1 MKKLLL
7 SAAAVLGIGLSVLS
21 QCPIGTPYQS
31 GNAPSV
37 GGSVTLTTCAYAG
50 EYQTIS
56 GVVINNEY
64 TVTYTG
70 GSGNFITVYDA
81 TQNAVA
87 SGVSPI
93 TFVAQSNGTYYSQ
106 ANVNSTCG
114 TDFSCHTGVWSNTT
128 PPGCTI
134 GTPYQT
140 GTAPA
145 AGANVNITTCA
156 YAGEYQTINGVVP
169 GDQYTVTYT
178 GGSSNYVTVYDAF
191 QIEVIAG
198 VSPVTF
204 TATVGGTYYSQANLN
219 DGNCSTDFSCH
230 TANWA
235 NTSPPPACPPEVAP
249 WLETFTGSSNPT
261 CWTQSSTSGGP
272 WTYTGNPGYDVSGTL
287 DHTNGVSN
295 NYAWVDHSGT
305 DAGVILTTPEI
316 DVTALGGNVALRFWT
331 VSHYLGTLDDY
342 NSIFV
347 EASDGAGNWSL
358 VQEITGETGPDWVEN
373 ILDISSYIYGAN
385 LVQVRFR
392 AEDGSPTSG
401 FAFYNDQLLDDVQ
414 IFDPSSF
421 CFDPFDFVSTGA
433 TGTTAD
439 FTWDINTLASTSDYI
454 IEYGPIGFTP
464 GTFTNVVNVTGATTG
479 QVTGLTAG
487 NIYDYYVY
495 SSCGADTS
503 NFAGP
508 VTLVAEC
515 AGATA
520 LTLDAA
526 DNVSADISWTSS
538 GTEFIVEYDNLG
550 FTLGSGITQIVT
562 PTSANLTGLTP
573 NSFYE
578 AYVRVICGPGDTSAY
593 LGPLEFNTYN
603 QGLYMDYN
611 SECAPNGFIDIS
623 NTGTA
628 TNLGD
633 DAELNL
639 TLDFPMLYQG
649 TLYTDVTIA
658 ENGAVLFGTNQNL
671 GFSNGLIANQVD
683 GIFGFWDDVISNNG
697 NIWYQ
702 TIGTAPNRQFIVQT
716 KSEYWSG
723 GSGDFIEYQL
733 IFDEATFEVFAVY
746 EDVTFGNFADFG
758 ASATI
763 GAAGPNQDLQVSY
776 NNTNYLTNNSCIRYF
791 YTNCPNVVDLAT
803 VGYFT
808 DTIIVSW
815 NAGLDGETNWT
826 IEYGPA
832 GFTPGT
838 GTTFTTTNTQDTIS
852 GLTQL
857 TDYDVYVYSDC
868 DLTLQ
873 SVGAVITTQ
882 TAPVC
887 ATPFGVTASG
897 LQDSI
902 TVTWDWTVGAPT
914 SLPTGFNIQYMTQG
928 QPLYSGTTVSSDI
941 IFDDTIVDAGLLYGA
956 YYDVYVQAVCGAD
969 TSLYAGPASALIPA
983 LNDSTCFAVDLATDG
998 TVYQFNNLNTGV
1010 SPGEA
1015 AIAPPATGF
1024 NTPDGWGNS
1033 TLVETTWFTFTA
1045 PASGNLLISGKD
1057 NNQTTKMAVYEVTDC
1072 GDYNTFTLVGANDD
1086 DIEVPFQNAP
1096 LYIQCGLTPGAQ
1108 YYLLHSNEFTF
1119 TQNNYSIALTEIDFN
1134 AGSFVSDL
1142 DACIGDTVDMFNTI
1156 TGYDVEYGTWLENQF
1171 TAQLNDEFFATTVL
1185 APNTYAFEY
1194 RVERQCAYDSIT
1206 SNVTIFPLSSAG
1218 QDGSA
1223 TVCLNEPINL
1233 FDALNGVVNFGG
1245 IWYDPQDAALIG
1257 ATPSAS
1263 SIPGQ
1268 FNYDYIVG
1276 NGVCPDDTSLVVI
1289 TVDGTCDYLGLD
1301 EDKLEGI
1308 TIFPNPTSD
1317 IVTLASENSEVL
1329 KVQITDI
1336 KGRVVYTSNEKLTF
1350 GTELVINVEAFEK
1363 GIYMINLRNEKVTNT
1378 YRLVKN

>member
-7 SAAAVLGIGLSVLS
+7 SASAILAIGFSALS
-21 QCPIGTPYQS
+21 QCTWSIDGADSFGDGWNGGLLAVTDGGVPVAGSPFTLPGGTS
-31 GNAPSV
+31 NLTFTFNVTDGNTVELNWTPGGFNGEVSFQLFDDDGNSV
-37 GGSVTLTTCAYAG
+37 FNQPAG
-50 EYQTIS
+50 PPT
-56 GVVINNEY
+56 GVVF
-64 TVTYTG
+64 
-70 GSGNFITVYDA
+70 SGAA
-81 TQNAVA
+81 TCN
-87 SGVSPI
+87 P
-93 TFVAQSNGTYYSQ
+93 
-106 ANVNSTCG
+106 CG
-114 TDFSCHTGVWSNTT
+114 
-128 PPGCTI
+128 
-134 GTPYQT
+134 
-140 GTAPA
+140 AP
-145 AGANVNITTCA
+145 
-156 YAGEYQTINGVVP
+156 
-169 GDQYTVTYT
+169 
-178 GGSSNYVTVYDAF
+178 
-191 QIEVIAG
+191 
-198 VSPVTF
+198 
-204 TATVGGTYYSQANLN
+204 LN
-219 DGNCSTDFSCH
+219 
-230 TANWA
+230 
-235 NTSPPPACPPEVAP
+235 
-249 WLETFTGSSNPT
+249 
-261 CWTQSSTSGGP
+261 
-272 WTYTGNPGYDVSGTL
+272 
-287 DHTNGVSN
+287 
-295 NYAWVDHSGT
+295 
-305 DAGVILTTPEI
+305 
-316 DVTALGGNVALRFWT
+316 
-331 VSHYLGTLDDY
+331 
-342 NSIFV
+342 
-347 EASDGAGNWSL
+347 
-358 VQEITGETGPDWVEN
+358 
-373 ILDISSYIYGAN
+373 
-385 LVQVRFR
+385 
-392 AEDGSPTSG
+392 
-401 FAFYNDQLLDDVQ
+401 
-414 IFDPSSF
+414 
-421 CFDPFDFVSTGA
+421 FVSVGA
-433 TGTTAD
+433 TGTTTD
-439 FTWDINTLASTSDYI
+439 FTWDFNPLNTSTDYI
-454 IEYGPIGFTP
+454 IEYGPTGFTP
-464 GTFTNVVNVTGATTG
+464 GTFNNVLNATGTSA

-487 NIYDYYVY
+487 NVYDYYLY
-495 SSCGADTS
+495 LDCASGDTS
-503 NFAGP
+503 AFAGP
-508 VTLVAEC
+508 LTVTAQC
-515 AGATA
+515 AAASA
-520 LTLDAA
+520 LTLVDA
-526 DNVSADISWTSS
+526 DNSSADISWTSTAS
-538 GTEFIVEYDNLG
+538 EFAVEYGAIG
-550 FTLGSGITQIVT
+550 FAPGTGTTQVEAVA
-562 PTSANLTGLTP
+562 SANIAGLTT
-573 NSFYE
+573 NTFYE

-593 LGPLEFNTYN
+593 LGPLLFNTYN
-603 QGLYMDYN
+603 QAAYMDYDVQ
-611 SECAPNGFIDIS
+611 CPPAGFIDIS
-623 NTGTA
+623 STGTDLLLTDDSEA
-628 TNLGD
+628 NVNPLPFPILYQQTLVDAMRVGNNGGMVLGNLTANIGYGGNFNTLPDGTLFPWGD
-633 DAELNL
+633 D
-639 TLDFPMLYQG
+639 LDSETGNVYWE
-649 TLYTDVTIA
+649 VT
-658 ENGAVLFGTNQNL
+658 
-671 GFSNGLIANQVD
+671 
-683 GIFGFWDDVISNNG
+683 
-697 NIWYQ
+697 
-702 TIGTAPNRQFIVQT
+702 GTAPNRVLVIQWDNICNFSGSIGAPTVTFQVQIEEAT
-716 KSEYWSG
+716 NEIYYVYDDVIFG
-723 GSGDFIEYQL
+723 GSNVNDDY
-733 IFDEATFEVFAVY
+733 
-746 EDVTFGNFADFG
+746 ADNASIG
-758 ASATI
+758 AS
-763 GAAGPNQDLQVSY
+763 GPNQDITISNDDPVFLQ
-776 NNTNYLTNNSCIRYF
+776 NNSCARLY
-791 YTNCPNVVDLAT
+791 YTDCPNVVNLAT

-815 NAGLDGETNWT
+815 NAGLAGETNWT
-826 IEYGPA
+826 VEYGPA

-838 GTTFTTTNTQDTIS
+838 GTTFTTTNTQDTIG

-887 ATPFGVTASG
+887 ATPFSVSANG
-897 LQDSI
+897 LEDSLD
-902 TVTWDWTVGAPT
+902 VTWDWTVGAPT
-914 SLPTGFNIQYMTQG
+914 SLPTGFNIQYMLQG
-928 QPLYSGTTVSSDI
+928 EPLYSGTTVTSDI

-969 TSLYAGPASALIPA
+969 TSLYAGPASAIIPA

-1045 PASGNLLISGKD
+1045 PASGNLLISGLD

-1086 DIEVPFQNAP
+1086 NIEAFSNAP
-1096 LYIQCGLTPGAQ
+1096 SYIQCGLTPGAQ

-1301 EDKLEGI
+1301 ENKLEGI
-1308 TIFPNPTSD
+1308 TVFPNPTSD
-1317 IVTLASENSEVL
+1317 IVTIASENSEVL
-1329 KVQITDI
+1329 NVQITDI

-1350 GTELVINVEAFEK
+1350 GTELAINVEAFEK